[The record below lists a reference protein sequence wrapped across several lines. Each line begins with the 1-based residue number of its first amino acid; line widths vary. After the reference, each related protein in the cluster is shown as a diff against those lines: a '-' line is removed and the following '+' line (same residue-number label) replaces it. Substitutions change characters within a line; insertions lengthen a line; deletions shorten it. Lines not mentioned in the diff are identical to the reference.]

1 MAKERIERGLLTTEI
16 VTDRGVAHV
25 REVPDG
31 YFVLVAAGGVVI
43 SREAGEALAE
53 RLTIH
58 QTPGYPASREKSD
71 RAHHRAHGPLDSAE

>member
-1 MAKERIERGLLTTEI
+1 MTERIEPGVLTTEV
-16 VTDRGVAHV
+16 VTDRGVVLV

-31 YFVLVAAGGVVI
+31 YLVAVANSAGVVI

-58 QTPGYPASREKSD
+58 RTPDYPA
-71 RAHHRAHGPLDSAE
+71 AC

>member
-1 MAKERIERGLLTTEI
+1 MERIESGSLSTEV

-31 YFVLVAAGGVVI
+31 YFVSVATPTPGGGVVI

-58 QTPGYPASREKSD
+58 QTLGYP
-71 RAHHRAHGPLDSAE
+71 GPVTGGRRF

>member
-1 MAKERIERGLLTTEI
+1 MERIEPGLLVTEI

-25 REVPDG
+25 REVPAG
-31 YFVLVAAGGVVI
+31 YFLSVVAPGAVGVVI

-58 QTPGYPASREKSD
+58 RTPGYPAAPGEGE
-71 RAHHRAHGPLDSAE
+71 AA